1 MYVAAGDPVRS
12 HAGQPGGNCG
22 ERWTKIAC
30 SRTLINWPTRHVG
43 DGEDMGIFG
52 CCLSVF
58 LQRSLPARSH
68 RFQTPHH
75 RFPQSGRSVQILSEE
90 HPGMIWVCFGCQHAW
105 GALEVLI
112 WVTPGKWPSQ
122 RRLSCHCSAAP
133 SPPVHIPPQSVTDKC
148 AFKISSSFSSGLIR
162 LYFVKPVNVKR
173 IFFTLGW

>member
-12 HAGQPGGNCG
+12 HAGQPGGICG

-30 SRTLINWPTRHVG
+30 RTLINWSTRHVG
-43 DGEDMGIFG
+43 AGDGEDLGIFG

-112 WVTPGKWPSQ
+112 WVTPGTVTESTALILPLQ
-122 RRLSCHCSAAP
+122 RCTFASSSHP
-133 SPPVHIPPQSVTDKC
+133 SPVGELTNALLRYHHLSLAD
-148 AFKISSSFSSGLIR
+148 
-162 LYFVKPVNVKR
+162 
-173 IFFTLGW
+173 W